1 MTTTSKTVNDEFK
14 DVLKK
19 LEDLNIEAL
28 NFSNDIKLDF
38 YKYYKQATVGDCN
51 IERPWTIYFKE
62 CAKWDAWNS
71 IKGMTTEA
79 AMTNYIDCYKTH
91 ISY

>member
-1 MTTTSKTVNDEFK
+1 MATNKVEDDFK

-19 LEDLNIEAL
+19 LEDFDIEKA

-38 YKYYKQATVGDCN
+38 YKYYKQAMIGDCN

-71 IKGMTTEA
+71 IKGMTKES
-79 AMTNYIDCYKTH
+79 AMTNYIDCYIKH